1 MQVGACEKLHV
12 TIGQVKTGQAGQSL
26 HAILGSC
33 IGLGILDPK
42 NGVYGLAHCLLSK
55 SDTPIEKLGG
65 RHVDQAIYSL
75 MQLMDLKPSE
85 MRKLQG
91 IVVGGANMTLPEDAD
106 PSRMVGQINS
116 KFAYK
121 SLREAGMRRIHE
133 DVGGMLGRQITIDC
147 TSGEFTVSAIPR
159 LETQR

>member
-1 MQVGACEKLHV
+1 MQSNPSEKLHV
-12 TIGQVKTGQAGQSL
+12 TIGKVKIGQAGQSL

-33 IGLGILDPK
+33 IGLGILNPEK
-42 NGVYGLAHCLLSK
+42 GVFGLAHCLLSQ
-55 SDTPIEKLGG
+55 SEAPSENIGG
-65 RHVDQAIYSL
+65 RHVDQAIHSL
-75 MQLMDLKPSE
+75 MHLMELDKRE
-85 MRKLQG
+85 MRRLQG

-106 PSRMVGQINS
+106 PSRMVGRINS

-121 SLREAGMRRIHE
+121 ALREAGMRRIHE

-159 LETQR
+159 LDPQR